1 MLRSYRGR
9 PAQRPGFLPAPP
21 AEAPV
26 LQGRA
31 VDLAVLRRIG
41 RRGPQHAPSVRK
53 RWFGGGGGG
62 ARRSRGGGRRTRK
75 PGQALRGRA
84 DRRRPGCSHALI
96 GRRNPWQ
103 AVRRPATS
111 STSPRLSAVP
121 LRSKH
126 LRRRS
131 EGRQTAHWLTGQG
144 RRGGARREESLFAGD
159 RNAGAAEAG
168 LCRPRLSYPRRGP
181 CACFISLYRT
191 SRTRTAAFIRRSN
204 AASLISR
211 SSHCC
216 YPRRMRAR
224 IPLPAPALGSIIG
237 GSGLR

>member
-75 PGQALRGRA
+75 TGQALRGRA
-84 DRRRPGCSHALI
+84 DRHRPGCSHALT
-96 GRRNPWQ
+96 GLAEPLAGSPPARNIFYLPPTIRCSSKVE
-103 AVRRPATS
+103 APSPPKRRPADS
-111 STSPRLSAVP
+111 ALAHRPRAPGRGPPGGKP
-121 LRSKH
+121 LRWRPECGGGRSGPVQAPIIISTQGP
-126 LRRRS
+126 LRLFHQPVPHIPDPNRRVHPS
-131 EGRQTAHWLTGQG
+131 IKR
-144 RRGGARREESLFAGD
+144 
-159 RNAGAAEAG
+159 
-168 LCRPRLSYPRRGP
+168 
-181 CACFISLYRT
+181 
-191 SRTRTAAFIRRSN
+191 
-204 AASLISR
+204 ASLISR

>member
-21 AEAPV
+21 AEARV

-84 DRRRPGCSHALI
+84 DRHRPGCSHALI

-103 AVRRPATS
+103 AVRRPATT

-131 EGRQTAHWLTGQG
+131 EGRQPAHWLTGQG
-144 RRGGARREESLFAGD
+144 RRGGGPAGRKASQLETGMRGRPKRACAGPD
-159 RNAGAAEAG
+159 YHIHAGA
-168 LCRPRLSYPRRGP
+168 
-181 CACFISLYRT
+181 
-191 SRTRTAAFIRRSN
+191 
-204 AASLISR
+204 
-211 SSHCC
+211 
-216 YPRRMRAR
+216 
-224 IPLPAPALGSIIG
+224 PAPVSSACTAHPGPEPPRSPVDQT
-237 GSGLR
+237 LRL